1 MTENARDFVVIGSG
15 FGGSVSAMRL
25 TEKGYD
31 VLVLERGKRYAD
43 EDFPKTNWQ
52 IRKYLWKPL
61 IRCFGIQEITLMR
74 HVMVLHGSGVGGG
87 SLVYANVLME
97 PSDELFEAHGWKDLA
112 DWKAVLK
119 PHYDTAKFMLGV
131 TRNPYT
137 TPADKVLR
145 EMAQDYGREHTFRP
159 TNVSIYFGESGKTM
173 PDPFFGGA
181 GPDRTGCT
189 HCGGCMVGCRFNAKN
204 TLLKNY
210 LYFAEKWGAE
220 VRAETT
226 VVDIQVLPDNQ
237 PDDARY
243 EVVYKSSTAP
253 LWGNETYRVR
263 TRNVVVSA
271 HVLGTLKLLFN
282 ARDVTQSLPNI
293 SKCLGEEVRTN
304 SETIPGAT
312 SRNGDKDFSKGSAI
326 TSIFEFDDVT
336 RVEVVRY
343 PEKSGFIRLLAIPMI
358 DGGGNFFKKLGKVF
372 IESLRRP
379 RDFFYATFMRSWAER
394 TTILLIMQTVD
405 STMRIRPGRGLFT
418 AFQRGLTTHLESDK
432 VIAPPQELSHKLARD
447 FAAKVNGVPQD
458 SVPETLLNI
467 PTTAHLIGGCPM
479 GRSDQ
484 DGVVNKYCE
493 VFNYPGLYIVDGSIM
508 PANPGINPS
517 LTITALAEYAMDNI
531 PAKEEA
537 VVSEFPFGRQQ
548 ASERAKE
555 LM

>member
-1 MTENARDFVVIGSG
+1 MPENTRDFVVIGSG

-31 VLVLERGKRYAD
+31 VLVLERGKRYED

-61 IRCFGIQEITLMR
+61 LRCFGIQEITLMK

-97 PSDELFEAHGWKDLA
+97 PTDELFEAHGWKDLA
-112 DWKAVLK
+112 DWKAMLK

-131 TRNPYT
+131 TPNPYT

-159 TNVSIYFGESGKTM
+159 TNVSIYFGESGKTV
-173 PDPFFGGA
+173 PDPFFGGE

-220 VRAETT
+220 IRAEST
-226 VVDIQVLPDNQ
+226 VIDIQSLPDNQ
-237 PDDARY
+237 PDGARY
-243 EVVYKSSTAP
+243 EVIYKRSTAP
-253 LWGNETYRVR
+253 FWDNQTYRVR
-263 TRNVVVSA
+263 TRNVIVSA

-282 ARDVTQSLPNI
+282 ARDVTQSLPKI
-293 SKCLGEEVRTN
+293 SQCLGEEVRTN
-304 SETIPGAT
+304 SETIPGST

-326 TSIFEFDDVT
+326 TSIFEVDDVT

-358 DGGGNFFKKLGKVF
+358 DGGGNIFKKIGKLF
-372 IESLRRP
+372 WESIRRP

-394 TTILLIMQTVD
+394 TTILLIMQTTN
-405 STMRIRPGRGLFT
+405 SMMRIRPGRGLFT
-418 AFQRGLTTHLESDK
+418 LFQRGLMSDLESDK

-447 FAAKVNGVPQD
+447 FAAKTDGVPQD

-531 PAKEEA
+531 PSNEEA
-537 VVSEFPFGRQQ
+537 DAAKIPLGRTE
-548 ASERAKE
+548 ALAHVKE
-555 LM
+555 LV